1 MRSEVSS
8 HMATTSIYSRIRAAL
23 ARIAEA
29 VSPSAGNRDFDDEL
43 QSHLAMLAEENE
55 RRGMSPAEARRAAH
69 LQLGATER
77 LRETNRDLRG
87 LPFLETFTQ
96 DVRYAF
102 RTLRKSPGFT
112 AVVVLTLAL
121 GIGANTAIFSV
132 VYAVMLKPL
141 PYTRPAELVDIG
153 QITPDT
159 KDTPNGWSFANLDDA
174 RRDATSLAAVAG
186 SNSHQLTLTGHGEP
200 QAINTAVV
208 TGDFFKVFAVEPII
222 GRTLTP
228 DDAKP
233 GAPPQVVLSENLW
246 REIFHADPAILG
258 QSITLDKKQF
268 TVIGVMPSRFRFPDL
283 SAARQVWIALPQDPL
298 FGEWITRRAGHWLG
312 VTARLKPG
320 VSLAQA
326 QSEMEGIVSRQAQN
340 FPEEDKGWSAELMPL
355 QRSIVGDV
363 RVALFTLL
371 GAVALVLL
379 IACANIANL
388 LLTRAT
394 SRSREMAVRATLGAG
409 RARIVRQLLSETAV
423 LGLLGG
429 IAGVALAYAGVKTL
443 SAFIPAG
450 VSRVHAITVDA
461 NVLAFA
467 LVLSLLASAAFGLAP
482 ALFASR
488 TDLQTSLREGEARAG
503 ESRSRRRM
511 RTILA
516 AAEIALAMVLLVGA
530 GLFIRSFAKAT
541 AVAPGFDP
549 QNVVKAEVSLP
560 RFEYAKP
567 QQWNAFNNQ
576 LLANLHAEPG
586 MDRAAFAIPMPIA
599 NGRINLGFTIVG
611 APPVSPGALQTAD
624 YVSASPGYCG
634 VMNIPL
640 LEGRNFDAHDVA
652 ESPRVTLI
660 SRALAQRYF
669 PNADPVGKKLSFA
682 MPPDPDQP
690 REIVGVVGDV
700 RDVALDQ
707 DPTPMFYVPYAQA
720 PFPGVNVVVRSTLT
734 SAQVSDAVRRST
746 TQIDKDLP
754 VTDVQKLPDALTSSV
769 DEPRFRTAL
778 LGLFAA
784 IALLLAAVGIFGV
797 ISYSVSRQTH
807 DIGIRLALGATPAD
821 VLRMVLRETLIL
833 AAAGLLIGIPCALA
847 ASRLIAHLL
856 FSVSAYDPLTLL
868 LVALTL
874 ASVALLAGYI
884 PARRAT
890 TIDPMLAL
898 RHE

>member
-1 MRSEVSS
+1 M
-8 HMATTSIYSRIRAAL
+8 SIYSHIRAAL

-29 VSPSAGNRDFDDEL
+29 ASPSAGNRDFDDEL
-43 QSHLAMLAEENE
+43 ASHLAMLTDENV
-55 RRGMSPAEARRAAH
+55 RRGLTPDEARRAAH

-87 LPFLETFTQ
+87 LPFLETFAQ

-102 RTLRKSPGFT
+102 RTLKKSPGFT

-141 PYTRPAELVDIG
+141 PYTRPAELIDIG

-159 KDTPNGWSFANLDDA
+159 LDTPTGWSFPNMDDL
-174 RRDATSLAAVAG
+174 RRDSTTLDAVAG
-186 SNSHQLTLTGHGEP
+186 SNFHQLTLTGHGEP
-200 QAINTAVV
+200 QAINTVVV

-222 GRTLTP
+222 GRTLSP

-246 REIFHADPAILG
+246 RDVFKADPAILG
-258 QSITLDKKQF
+258 QAITLDKKQF
-268 TVIGVMPSRFRFPDL
+268 TVIGVMPTRFRFPDL
-283 SAARQVWIALPQDPL
+283 LESKQLWVALPQDPL
-298 FGEWITRRAGHWLG
+298 FGSWMARRGGHWLG

-320 VSLAQA
+320 VSVDQAQA
-326 QSEMEGIVSRQAQN
+326 ELDGISARLAQN
-340 FPEEDKGWSAELMPL
+340 FPQEDAGWSAELMPL

-371 GAVALVLL
+371 GAVVLVLL

-429 IAGVALAYAGVKTL
+429 ITGIALAYAGVKTL
-443 SAFIPAG
+443 TALIPAG
-450 VSRVHAITVDA
+450 VSRVNAITVDGH
-461 NVLAFA
+461 VLAFA
-467 LVLSLLASAAFGLAP
+467 LILSLLASAAFGLAP

-488 TDLQTSLREGEARAG
+488 TDLQTSLREGEARSG

-516 AAEIALAMVLLVGA
+516 AAEVALAMVLLVGA
-530 GLFIRSFAKAT
+530 GLLIRSFAKAT
-541 AVAPGFDP
+541 AVQPGFDA
-549 QNVVKAEVSLP
+549 QNIVKAEISLP
-560 RFEYAKP
+560 RFEYSTP
-567 QQWNAFNNQ
+567 EQWTAFGDQ
-576 LLANLHAEPG
+576 ILANVQAEPG
-586 MDRAAFAIPMPIA
+586 LNRAALAIPMPVA
-599 NGRINLGFTIVG
+599 NGQIDLGFEIVG
-611 APPVSPGALQTAD
+611 APPLAPGALQVAN
-624 YVSASPGYCG
+624 YVSASPAFFG

-640 LEGRNFDAHDVA
+640 LEGRNFDQHDVA
-652 ESPRVTLI
+652 ASPRVTVI
-660 SRALAQRYF
+660 SRTLAHRYF
-669 PNADPVGKKLSFA
+669 PNTDPVGKKLSFA
-682 MPPDPDQP
+682 MPPDPPQP
-690 REIVGVVGDV
+690 REIIGVVGDI
-700 RDVALDQ
+700 RDIALDQ
-707 DPTPMFYVPYAQA
+707 DPGPMMYVPYAQA

-734 SAQVSDAVRRST
+734 TAQISDAVRRSAA
-746 TQIDKDLP
+746 QIDKDLP
-754 VTDVQKLPDALTSSV
+754 ITEVQKLPDALTASV

-784 IALLLAAVGIFGV
+784 IALLLSAVGIFGV

-807 DIGIRLALGATPAD
+807 DIGIRLALGATRAD
-821 VLRMVLRETLIL
+821 VLRMVLRETFIL
-833 AAAGLLIGIPCALA
+833 AAAGLLVGIPCALA

-856 FSVSAYDPLTLL
+856 FNVSAYDPLTLA
-868 LVALTL
+868 LVASTL
-874 ASVALLAGYI
+874 ALVALLAGYI

>member
-1 MRSEVSS
+1 MSN
-8 HMATTSIYSRIRAAL
+8 TIYSRVRAAL
-23 ARIAEA
+23 ARIADA
-29 VSPSAGNRDFDDEL
+29 ASPSAGNRDFDDEL
-43 QSHLAMLAEENE
+43 ASHLAMLAEENE
-55 RRGMSPAEARRAAH
+55 RCGMTPEAARRSAR
-69 LQLGATER
+69 LQLGTTER

-87 LPFLETFTQ
+87 LPFLETFAQ

-153 QITPDT
+153 QFTPDI
-159 KDTPNGWSFANLDDA
+159 KETPTGWSFANLDDV
-174 RRDATSLAAVAG
+174 RRDSATLAAVAG
-186 SNSHQLTLTGHGEP
+186 SNFHQLTLTGHGEP
-200 QAINTAVV
+200 QAINTVVV
-208 TGDFFKVFAVEPII
+208 TGDFFNVFAVEPII
-222 GRTLTP
+222 GRTLSP

-246 REIFHADPAILG
+246 REIFKADPAILG

-268 TVIGVMPSRFRFPDL
+268 TVVGVMPSRFRFPDL
-283 SAARQVWIALPQDPL
+283 LQPKQLWVALPQDPL
-298 FGEWITRRAGHWLG
+298 FGSWIARRGGHWLG
-312 VTARLKPG
+312 LTARLKPG
-320 VSLAQA
+320 VSIDQAQA
-326 QSEMEGIVSRQAQN
+326 ELDGISARLAQN
-340 FPEEDKGWSAELMPL
+340 FPQENAGWSAEVMPL

-363 RVALFTLL
+363 RIALYTLL
-371 GAVALVLL
+371 GAVVLVLL

-443 SAFIPAG
+443 SSLIPEG
-450 VSRVHAITVDA
+450 VSRVNAITVDA

-503 ESRSRRRM
+503 ESGSRRHM

-516 AAEIALAMVLLVGA
+516 AAEVALAMVLLVGA
-530 GLFIRSFAKAT
+530 GLLIRSFAKAT
-541 AVAPGFDP
+541 AVAPGFDA
-549 QNVVKAEVSLP
+549 QNIVKAEISLP
-560 RFEYAKP
+560 RFEYSTP
-567 QQWNAFNNQ
+567 HQWNAFADQ
-576 LLANLHAEPG
+576 LVANVHAEPG
-586 MDRAAFAIPMPIA
+586 MERAAIAVPMPIA
-599 NGRINLGFTIVG
+599 NGAINLGFDIVG
-611 APPVSPGALQTAD
+611 APPLAPGVNQTAD
-624 YVSASPGYCG
+624 YVSVSPAYFQ

-640 LEGRNFDAHDVA
+640 LEGRSLNQHDVA
-652 ESPRVTLI
+652 ATPRVTVI
-660 SRALAQRYF
+660 SRALAQRHF
-669 PNADPVGKKLSFA
+669 RNEDPIGKKLSFA
-682 MPPDPDQP
+682 MPPDPDEP

-700 RDVALDQ
+700 RDIALDK
-707 DPTPMFYVPYAQA
+707 DPGPMMYVPYAQA
-720 PFPGVNVVVRSTLT
+720 PFPGANVVVRSTL
-734 SAQVSDAVRRST
+734 SAAQVADAVRRST

-754 VTDVQKLPDALTSSV
+754 VTEVQKLPDALTSSV

-807 DIGIRLALGATPAD
+807 DIGIRVALGASRSD
-821 VLRMVLRETLIL
+821 VLRMVLRETFIL
-833 AAAGLLIGIPCALA
+833 AAAGLFVGIPCALGA
-847 ASRLIAHLL
+847 GRLIAHLL
-856 FSVSAYDPLTLL
+856 FNVSASDPLTLA
-868 LVALTL
+868 LVASML
-874 ASVALLAGYI
+874 AFVALLAGYI

>member
-1 MRSEVSS
+1 MPVF
-8 HMATTSIYSRIRAAL
+8 TKIRAVL
-23 ARIAEA
+23 SRLTSFVSAEK
-29 VSPSAGNRDFDDEL
+29 GNRDFDDEL
-43 QSHLAMLAEENE
+43 ASHLSMLADDNV
-55 RRGMSPAEARRAAH
+55 RRGMSLAEARRAAH
-69 LQLGATER
+69 LKLGATER
-77 LRETNRDLRG
+77 LRETNRDLLG
-87 LPFLETFTQ
+87 LPFLETFVQ

-102 RTLRKSPGFT
+102 RTLKKSPGFT

-121 GIGANTAIFSV
+121 GVGANTAIFSV

-153 QITPDT
+153 QVTADT
-159 KDTPNGWSFANLDDA
+159 KETPTGWSFANMDEMRGDS
-174 RRDATSLAAVAG
+174 TTFAAVAG
-186 SNSHQLTLTGHGEP
+186 SNFHQLTLTGHGEP
-200 QAINTAVV
+200 QAIDTAVV
-208 TGDFFKVFAVEPII
+208 TGDFFKVFAVDPII

-233 GAPPQVVLSENLW
+233 GAPAQVVLSENLW
-246 REIFHADPAILG
+246 RGTFHADPAILG
-258 QSITLDKKQF
+258 QPITLDKKQF

-283 SAARQVWIALPQDPL
+283 SASEQIWVALPQDPL
-298 FGEWITRRAGHWLG
+298 FGEWITRRAGHWMG

-320 VSLAQA
+320 VTLAQA
-326 QSEMEGIVSRQAQN
+326 QAELDGIALRQAQN
-340 FPEEDKGWSAELMPL
+340 FPEENKGWSAEAMPL

-429 IAGVALAYAGVKTL
+429 VAGVALAYAGVHTL
-443 SAFIPAG
+443 SALIPAG
-450 VSRVHAITVDA
+450 VSRVNAITVDA

-467 LVLSLLASAAFGLAP
+467 LVLSIVASAAFGLAP

-511 RTILA
+511 RTVLA
-516 AAEIALAMVLLVGA
+516 AAEVALAMVLLVGA
-530 GLFIRSFAKAT
+530 GLLIRSFAKAT
-541 AVAPGFDP
+541 NVHPGFDA
-549 QNVVKAEVSLP
+549 QSVVKAEVSLP
-560 RFEYAKP
+560 RFAYATP

-599 NGRINLGFTIVG
+599 NGIINLGFTIVG

-624 YVSASPGYCG
+624 YVSASPGYFG

-640 LEGRNFDAHDVA
+640 LEGRAFTEHDVLD
-652 ESPRVTLI
+652 SPRVTVI
-660 SRALAQRYF
+660 SRTLAQRYF
-669 PNADPVGKKLSFA
+669 PNSNPIGKKLSFA

-707 DPTPMFYVPYAQA
+707 NPGPMMYVPYAQA
-720 PFPGVNVVVRSTLT
+720 PFPGVNVVVRSTLST
-734 SAQVSDAVRRST
+734 TQIAAAVRRSAA
-746 TQIDKDLP
+746 QIDKDLP
-754 VTDVQKLPDALTSSV
+754 VTEVQKLPDALTSSV

-807 DIGIRLALGATPAD
+807 DIGIRLALGASPSD
-821 VLRMVLRETLIL
+821 VLRMVLRETFTL
-833 AAAGLLIGIPCALA
+833 AAAGLLVGIPCALA

-856 FSVSAYDPLTLL
+856 FNVSASDPLTLA
-868 LVALTL
+868 LVALVL

-890 TIDPMLAL
+890 SIDPMLAL